1 MVPYML
7 QVHCTDNE
15 VSYRLD
21 VDTWFRRWR
30 FHIKRHNIDPYPSP
44 DGTIWNRQRN
54 NEKHDDALL
63 NCDVHRFR
71 TKSNAVF
78 INRYLVFWLFFS
90 SNPGDLVSFKLNIIY
105 SGIKRYWYFSVVR
118 HVTSIYLR
126 DCIKTNIYFN
136 EWIMNLNIYNYNYI

>member
-7 QVHCTDNE
+7 QVRCTVNE

-71 TKSNAVF
+71 TKSSCLIIYF
-78 INRYLVFWLFFS
+78 IWQFCFNFFFKYPWCNYPWCNIAYLTS
-90 SNPGDLVSFKLNIIY
+90 LVSSVSLLNTFP
-105 SGIKRYWYFSVVR
+105 SWKGVFCVA
-118 HVTSIYLR
+118 VTVLLI
-126 DCIKTNIYFN
+126 N
-136 EWIMNLNIYNYNYI
+136 

>member
-30 FHIKRHNIDPYPSP
+30 FHIKRHNIDPFPSP

-78 INRYLVFWLFFS
+78 INRYLVFWLFS
-90 SNPGDLVSFKLNIIY
+90 VVALGISLVSNWISFTAALSAIDTSVLSDTLRPYI
-105 SGIKRYWYFSVVR
+105 SGTASKPI
-118 HVTSIYLR
+118 SIS
-126 DCIKTNIYFN
+126 
-136 EWIMNLNIYNYNYI
+136 MNGSWT